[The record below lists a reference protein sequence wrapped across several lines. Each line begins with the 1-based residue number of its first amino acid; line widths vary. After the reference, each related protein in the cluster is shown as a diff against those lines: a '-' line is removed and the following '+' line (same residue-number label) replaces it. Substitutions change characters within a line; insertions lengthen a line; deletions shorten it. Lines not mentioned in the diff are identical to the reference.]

1 MPLAFSPWQA
11 LRRAWPL
18 HNLRERLNGVFAQS
32 LQELALGRFA
42 HAPAPIVFPRA
53 ENPSARLLCALGV
66 GLPDVYP
73 RCLGTLQAIWRLG
86 SSLGLRK
93 LAAVHTP
100 RLWRWRNDPKWGAW
114 GAGRRSQGVAGQ
126 GLRGL
131 GDWTVGAVART
142 RRAKARLCGA
152 WGVGR
157 TSRPPP
163 TGRDPSWGAAPRP
176 GGRGPIHSQRGRSD
190 RPAWNLSWGAAPD
203 HGLVGNR

>member
-73 RCLGTLQAIWRLG
+73 RCLGTLQAIRRLG

-100 RLWRWRNDPKWGAW
+100 RLWRWRNDSTGGP
-114 GAGRRSQGVAGQ
+114 GV
-126 GLRGL
+126 L
-131 GDWTVGAVART
+131 GDV
-142 RRAKARLCGA
+142 AKALQARGCGA
-152 WGVGR
+152 WG
-157 TSRPPP
+157 
-163 TGRDPSWGAAPRP
+163 TGPSARWPGQGGPRP
-176 GGRGPIHSQRGRSD
+176 GSVGPGVSEGPLGRRQRGATPAGE
-190 RPAWNLSWGAAPD
+190 RPAPARSATAPAANPRTAPTARLS
-203 HGLVGNR
+203 RKR